1 MPKFTL
7 LSRVYLGDEELYEL
21 LSSKNVPRRELLR
34 TARRMGL
41 VFSEKAEEH
50 DVRSALALLPSSW
63 SLVSGVLK
71 SIERPDREERK
82 TSIHVKHCDEK
93 ADIAEIV
100 KQTQTA
106 RAEKYSEFYNLVK
119 VDDKTYKVEVTY
131 TEVDYSR
138 AVVYQRQEKHL
149 IVEVTKDRDKVSFI
163 YSANDRAMNI
173 VNEFK
178 SKLPFKPDVMPE
190 IQRISLQAIR
200 DPSVRTRFFTELIKS
215 VNGYRYLN
223 ATQLNV
229 DRRFPP
235 ETAEG
240 EADEIEADAPEESVA
255 TAATERVSNK
265 IKGLVNQVALRGE
278 QVLADELYQ
287 TVEKSGYYIS
297 NISWSCKM
305 QSDPRFGID
314 CVAGFKDPV
323 TADEFTFD
331 VVRAWQYKS
340 ESPDEEETL
349 HTTEAERREFN
360 RLLEASALKAFDS
373 IVRAEMKIGEKAPQ
387 KK

>member
-1 MPKFTL
+1 MPIYTL

-41 VFSEKAEEH
+41 VFSEKAAEQ

-63 SLVSGVLK
+63 PLVSGVLK
-71 SIERPDREERK
+71 SIEKPDREERK
-82 TSIHVKHCDEK
+82 TSIHIKNCDEK
-93 ADIAEIV
+93 TDVAEIV

-106 RAEKYSEFYNLVK
+106 RADKFSERYNPVK
-119 VDDKTYKVEVTY
+119 VDEKTYKVEVTY

-138 AVVYQRQEKHL
+138 AVVYQRQEKQL
-149 IVEVTKDRDKVSFI
+149 TVEITKDGDKVSFI
-163 YSANDRAMNI
+163 HSANDRAMHI
-173 VNEFK
+173 VNELK
-178 SKLPFKPDVMPE
+178 SKLSFKSNAAPE
-190 IQRISLQAIR
+190 IQRISLEAIR
-200 DPSVRTRFFTELIKS
+200 DAAVRTRFFTELIKS
-215 VNGYRYLN
+215 VDGYRYMN

-235 ETAEG
+235 VETEKDG
-240 EADEIEADAPEESVA
+240 DEVDADAPEEAVA
-255 TAATERVSNK
+255 TAASERVSEK

-278 QVLADELYQ
+278 QVLADELYR

-297 NISWSCKM
+297 NICWSCKK

-314 CVAGFKDPV
+314 CVAGFKEPI

-340 ESPDEEETL
+340 DSPDEDETL
-349 HTTEAERREFN
+349 HSTEAERRELN
-360 RLLEASALKAFDS
+360 RLLEASALKAFGS
-373 IVRAEMKIGEKAPQ
+373 IVKANKEPAAKSPA